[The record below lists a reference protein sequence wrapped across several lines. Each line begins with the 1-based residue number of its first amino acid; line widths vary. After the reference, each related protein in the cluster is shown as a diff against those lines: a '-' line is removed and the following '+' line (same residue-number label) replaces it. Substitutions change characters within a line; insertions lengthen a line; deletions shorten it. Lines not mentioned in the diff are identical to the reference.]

1 MSYIDKLTALNLPA
15 DTAVILSYSDGCD
28 VSFRDE
34 TEVHDAAR
42 ETDVISRTAELI
54 LELAGEE
61 QEHPLLDDLR
71 EWGVIEDFYF
81 DPDDDEADPPDPL
94 SADELTDLM
103 TDNVYEVGF
112 IEHSIRR
119 YDYKR
124 GHCTLSSTIE
134 STIGELLEVQPNL
147 SGWSLEVETA
157 GGTLTIEA

>member
-42 ETDVISRTAELI
+42 ETDVIPRTAELI
-54 LELAGEE
+54 LTLAGEE
-61 QEHPLLDDLR
+61 YDHPLLDDLR
-71 EWGVIEDFYF
+71 DWGVIEDDYY
-81 DPDDDEADPPDPL
+81 DEDDDEADPPEPL
-94 SADELTDLM
+94 SVDELTDLM
-103 TDNVYEVGF
+103 TDNVYEIAF
-112 IEHSIRR
+112 IEPSVRR

>member
-28 VSFRDE
+28 VSLRDE
-34 TEVHDAAR
+34 TEIHDAAQ
-42 ETDVISRTAELI
+42 ETDVIPRTAELI

-61 QEHPLLDDLR
+61 YDHPLLDDLR
-71 EWGVIEDFYF
+71 DWGVIEDDYY
-81 DPDDDEADPPDPL
+81 DEDDDEADPPEPL
-94 SADELTDLM
+94 SVDELTDLM
-103 TDNVYEVGF
+103 TDNVYEIAF
-112 IEHSIRR
+112 IEPSVRR

>member
-28 VSFRDE
+28 VSLRDE
-34 TEVHDAAR
+34 TEIHDAAR
-42 ETDVISRTAELI
+42 ETDVIPRTAELI
-54 LELAGEE
+54 LTLAGEE
-61 QEHPLLDDLR
+61 YDHPLLDDLR
-71 EWGVIEDFYF
+71 DWGVIEDDYY
-81 DPDDDEADPPDPL
+81 DEDDDEADPPEPL
-94 SADELTDLM
+94 SVDELTDLM
-103 TDNVYEVGF
+103 TDNVYEIAF
-112 IEHSIRR
+112 IEPSVRR